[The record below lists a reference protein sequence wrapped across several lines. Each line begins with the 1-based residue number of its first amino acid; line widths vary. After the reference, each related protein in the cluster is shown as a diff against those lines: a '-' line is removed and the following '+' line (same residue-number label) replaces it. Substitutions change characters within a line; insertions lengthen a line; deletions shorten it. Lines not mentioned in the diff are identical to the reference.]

1 MQRRLFLLL
10 TGILIAASAVAAL
23 SPAVKAEIDSLLAR
37 LETSACEFNR
47 NGSWYPATDAK
58 AHLLQ
63 KLKYLEDRG
72 MVQST
77 EQFIEL
83 AASKSSLS
91 GQPYLVRCAN
101 AAPIPSSTWL
111 LSQLQALRP
120 AAKARSA
127 P

>member
-101 AAPIPSSTWL
+101 AAPVPSRTWL
-111 LSQLQALRP
+111 LSQLQTLRP
-120 AAKARSA
+120 AAGARSA